1 MTIDIVPSIVPQ
13 DPARAIEQISRVRG
27 FAQVFQ
33 LDIGDGVFTP
43 RATLQS
49 KDIPQSVLL
58 GHQYEVHLMVAKPDA
73 FVHEWL
79 RRGPQRIIL
88 HAESNPS
95 AFLIQEIE
103 HEGIEPVIGLL
114 AHTDLARLDPYVHL
128 VQSFL
133 FLSIDPPGG
142 QGEKFIPAVVKK
154 MQAFHQAHPSYTIE
168 GDGGINESTMHEIIR
183 SGATRLV
190 MGSAI
195 FNGIRAADEQYNYFM
210 ELARQYAQE
219 GDI

>member
-1 MTIDIVPSIVPQ
+1 MTIDIIPSIVPE
-13 DPARAIEQISRVRG
+13 DPARAIEQISRARG

-43 RATLQS
+43 HATLQS
-49 KDIPQSVLL
+49 KDIPQSILL
-58 GHQYEVHLMVAKPDA
+58 GHQYEVHAMVEKPDA
-73 FVHEWL
+73 FVHEWIS
-79 RRGPQRIIL
+79 RAPKRIIL

-103 HEGIEPVIGLL
+103 HEGIEPVIAVL
-114 AHTDLARLDPYVHL
+114 AHTDVTRLDPYIHL

-142 QGEKFIPAVVKK
+142 QGQKFIPAVAKN
-154 MQAFHQAHPSYTIE
+154 MQAFHRAHPSYTIE
-168 GDGGINESTMHEIIR
+168 ADGGINESTMQQMIR

-195 FNGIRAADEQYNYFM
+195 FNGTRAADEQYRYFM